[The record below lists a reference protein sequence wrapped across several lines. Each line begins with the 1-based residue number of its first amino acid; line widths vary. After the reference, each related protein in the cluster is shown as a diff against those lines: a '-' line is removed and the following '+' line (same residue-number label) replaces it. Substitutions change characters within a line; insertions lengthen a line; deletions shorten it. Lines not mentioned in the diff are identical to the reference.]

1 MQRCASSNSHGNHR
15 RVGSKMAR
23 PQDMF
28 ANSLRNLAE
37 EINRKQKEIKVHKF
51 VHEQTSEWMSSRSK
65 ADRVNL
71 GQ

>member
-1 MQRCASSNSHGNHR
+1 
-15 RVGSKMAR
+15 MAR
-23 PQDMF
+23 PQNMF